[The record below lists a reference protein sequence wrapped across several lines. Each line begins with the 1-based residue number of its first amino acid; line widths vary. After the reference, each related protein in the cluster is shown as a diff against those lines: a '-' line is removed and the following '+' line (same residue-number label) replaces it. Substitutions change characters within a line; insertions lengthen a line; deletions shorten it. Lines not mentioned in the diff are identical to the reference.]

1 MLQDANLIF
10 STAHADVEASSILEI
25 DGNALGRDFVFCT
38 LPAGLTAM
46 AITLKLANAKTNS
59 TTLTS
64 PVTEV
69 HNASAVDLAKGI
81 MFFPMPVG
89 DYKFAQV
96 AIDITGSPTNDKDFV
111 CGITDAPDNF
121 DANVTTGYV
130 AG

>member
-1 MLQDANLIF
+1 MLQDQNLIF
-10 STAHADVEASSILEI
+10 AEDNKDVSASTILEI
-25 DGNALGRDFVFCT
+25 DGSSLSRAFVFCT
-38 LPAGLTAM
+38 LPSPMSACE
-46 AITLKLANAKTNS
+46 ITLKLANAKTNS

-96 AIDITGSPTNDKDFV
+96 AIDITTASDLSKDFV

-121 DANVTTGYV
+121 DANVTTGYT